1 METISYWLSVI
12 EPKTITMKTGRLFGI
27 LLLFS
32 NLINSQ
38 IIDNKIQGY
47 YQAESDSNMYSF
59 FDFDG
64 NGKVNIAGLGTGD
77 YFTKGDSLIVYP
89 DKSIF
94 KFIVKGKTLT
104 GVSKWVG
111 NKAWVRKDTITT
123 NNRKDAALSQNT
135 AALLFEY
142 YKLTGSAKTL
152 DFMLDEKI
160 NDSHTEK
167 ISLLCNKGLGKAC
180 LDYFGILLIQDQGL
194 GSLLKPEK
202 STKAKSPN
210 KEIIALG
217 NKIIAQGEL
226 EGYTV
231 LGSYYYILGDQKK
244 AEELLNTGADK
255 GSQKSAMALFQLEIG
270 Q

>member
-1 METISYWLSVI
+1 
-12 EPKTITMKTGRLFGI
+12 MKTSCLLVI

-38 IIDNKIQGY
+38 VIDNKIEGY

-59 FDFDG
+59 FEFDG
-64 NGKVNIAGLGTGD
+64 DGKVNIAGLGTGD
-77 YFTKGDSLIVYP
+77 YFTKGDSLIIYP

-94 KFIVKGKTLT
+94 KFKIKGKTLL
-104 GVSKWVG
+104 GFSKWVG
-111 NKAWVRKDTITT
+111 NKTWVRKDTVTT
-123 NNRKDAALSQNT
+123 NNRKDAAVSQNK
-135 AALLFEY
+135 AALLYEY
-142 YKLTGSAKTL
+142 YKLTGTSKAL
-152 DFMLDEKI
+152 DFMLAEKTQ
-160 NDSHTEK
+160 DSHTEK
-167 ISLLCNKGLGKAC
+167 ISMLCNKGLGKAC

-194 GSLLKPEK
+194 GSLLNPEK
-202 STKAKSPN
+202 NEKAKPAN
-210 KEIIALG
+210 KQLIALG

-244 AEELLNTGADK
+244 AEELWNTGADK
-255 GSQKSAMALFQLEIG
+255 GSQKSAMALFQLEVG

>member
-1 METISYWLSVI
+1 
-12 EPKTITMKTGRLFGI
+12 MKTSCLLVI

-38 IIDNKIQGY
+38 VIDNKIEGY

-59 FDFDG
+59 FEFDG
-64 NGKVNIAGLGTGD
+64 DGKVNIAGLGTGD
-77 YFTKGDSLIVYP
+77 YFTKGDSLIIYP

-94 KFIVKGKTLT
+94 KFKIKGKALL
-104 GVSKWVG
+104 GVSKWVE
-111 NKAWVRKDTITT
+111 NKTWVRKDTITT
-123 NNRKDAALSQNT
+123 SNRKDAAVSQNK
-135 AALLFEY
+135 AALLYEY
-142 YKLTGSAKTL
+142 YKLTGTSKAL
-152 DFMLDEKI
+152 DFMLAEKTQ
-160 NDSHTEK
+160 DSHTEK
-167 ISLLCNKGLGKAC
+167 ISMLCNKGLGKAC

-194 GSLLKPEK
+194 GSLLNPEK
-202 STKAKSPN
+202 NKKAKPAN
-210 KEIIALG
+210 KQLIALG

-244 AEELLNTGADK
+244 AEELWNTGADK
-255 GSQKSAMALFQLEIG
+255 GSQKSAMALFQLEVG

>member
-1 METISYWLSVI
+1 
-12 EPKTITMKTGRLFGI
+12 MKTSCLLVI

-38 IIDNKIQGY
+38 VIDNKIEGY

-59 FDFDG
+59 FEFDG
-64 NGKVNIAGLGTGD
+64 DGKVNIAGLGTGD
-77 YFTKGDSLIVYP
+77 YFTKGDSLIIYP

-94 KFIVKGKTLT
+94 KFKIKGKTLL

-111 NKAWVRKDTITT
+111 NKTWVRKDTVTT
-123 NNRKDAALSQNT
+123 NNRKDAAVSQNK
-135 AALLFEY
+135 AALLYEY
-142 YKLTGSAKTL
+142 YKLTGTTSKAL
-152 DFMLDEKI
+152 DFMLAEKTQ
-160 NDSHTEK
+160 DSHTEK
-167 ISLLCNKGLGKAC
+167 ISMLCNKGLGKAC

-194 GSLLKPEK
+194 GSLLNPEK
-202 STKAKSPN
+202 NKKAKPAN
-210 KEIIALG
+210 KQLIALG

-244 AEELLNTGADK
+244 AEELWNTGADK
-255 GSQKSAMALFQLEIG
+255 GSQKSAMALFQLEVG

>member
-1 METISYWLSVI
+1 
-12 EPKTITMKTGRLFGI
+12 MKTSCLLVI

-38 IIDNKIQGY
+38 VIDNKIEGH

-59 FDFDG
+59 FEFDG
-64 NGKVNIAGLGTGD
+64 DGKVNIAGLGTGD
-77 YFTKGDSLIVYP
+77 YFTKGDSLIIYP

-94 KFIVKGKTLT
+94 KFKIKGKTLL

-111 NKAWVRKDTITT
+111 NKTWVRKDTVTT
-123 NNRKDAALSQNT
+123 NNRKDAAVSQNK
-135 AALLFEY
+135 AALLYEY
-142 YKLTGSAKTL
+142 YKLTGTSKAL
-152 DFMLDEKI
+152 DFMLAEKTH
-160 NDSHTEK
+160 DSHTEK
-167 ISLLCNKGLGKAC
+167 ISMLCNKGLGKAC

-194 GSLLKPEK
+194 GSLLNPEK
-202 STKAKSPN
+202 NKKAKPAN
-210 KEIIALG
+210 KQLIALG

-244 AEELLNTGADK
+244 AEELWNTGADK
-255 GSQKSAMALFQLEIG
+255 GSQKSAMALFQLEVG

>member
-1 METISYWLSVI
+1 
-12 EPKTITMKTGRLFGI
+12 MKTSYLLGI

-38 IIDNKIQGY
+38 VIDNKIQGY
-47 YQAESDSNMYSF
+47 YQAGSDSNMYSF
-59 FDFDG
+59 FEFDG
-64 NGKVNIAGLGTGD
+64 DGKVNIAGLGTGD
-77 YFTKGDSLIVYP
+77 YFTKADSLIIYP

-94 KFIVKGKTLT
+94 KFKIKGKTLL
-104 GVSKWVG
+104 GVSSWVE
-111 NKAWVRKDTITT
+111 NKTWVRKDTLTT
-123 NNRKDAALSQNT
+123 DNRKDAAVSQNK
-135 AALLFEY
+135 AALLYEY
-142 YKLTGSAKTL
+142 YKLTGTSKAL
-152 DFMLDEKI
+152 DFMLAEKI
-160 NDSHTEK
+160 KDSYTEK
-167 ISLLCNKGLGKAC
+167 ISVLCNKGLGKAC

-202 STKAKSPN
+202 N
-210 KEIIALG
+210 KKVKPANKQLIALG
-217 NKIIAQGEL
+217 NKIIAQGEP

-244 AEELLNTGADK
+244 AEELWNTGADK

>member
-1 METISYWLSVI
+1 
-12 EPKTITMKTGRLFGI
+12 MKTSCLLVI

-38 IIDNKIQGY
+38 VIDNKIEGY

-59 FDFDG
+59 FEFDG
-64 NGKVNIAGLGTGD
+64 DGKVNIAGLGTGD
-77 YFTKGDSLIVYP
+77 YFTKGDSLIIYP

-94 KFIVKGKTLT
+94 KFKIKGKTLL

-111 NKAWVRKDTITT
+111 NKTWVRKDTITT
-123 NNRKDAALSQNT
+123 SNRKDAAVSQNK
-135 AALLFEY
+135 AALLYEY
-142 YKLTGSAKTL
+142 YKLTGTSKAL
-152 DFMLDEKI
+152 DFMLAEKTQ
-160 NDSHTEK
+160 DSHTEK
-167 ISLLCNKGLGKAC
+167 ISMLCNKGLGKAC

-194 GSLLKPEK
+194 GSLLNPEK
-202 STKAKSPN
+202 NKKAKPAN
-210 KEIIALG
+210 KQLIALG

-244 AEELLNTGADK
+244 AEELWNTGADK
-255 GSQKSAMALFQLEIG
+255 GSQKSAMALFQLEVG

>member
-1 METISYWLSVI
+1 
-12 EPKTITMKTGRLFGI
+12 MKTSCLLVI

-32 NLINSQ
+32 NLVNSQ
-38 IIDNKIQGY
+38 VIDNKIEGH

-59 FDFDG
+59 FEFDG
-64 NGKVNIAGLGTGD
+64 DGKVNIAGLGTGD
-77 YFTKGDSLIVYP
+77 YFTKGDSLIIYP

-94 KFIVKGKTLT
+94 KFKIKGKTLL

-111 NKAWVRKDTITT
+111 NKTWVRKDTVTT
-123 NNRKDAALSQNT
+123 NNRKDAAVSQNK
-135 AALLFEY
+135 AALLYEY
-142 YKLTGSAKTL
+142 YKLTGTSKAL
-152 DFMLDEKI
+152 DFMLAEKTQ
-160 NDSHTEK
+160 DSHTEK
-167 ISLLCNKGLGKAC
+167 ISMLCNKGLGKAC

-194 GSLLKPEK
+194 GSLLNPEK
-202 STKAKSPN
+202 NKKAKPAN
-210 KEIIALG
+210 KQLIALG

-244 AEELLNTGADK
+244 AEELWNTGADK
-255 GSQKSAMALFQLEIG
+255 GSQKSAMALFQLEVG

>member
-1 METISYWLSVI
+1 
-12 EPKTITMKTGRLFGI
+12 MKTSCLLVI

-38 IIDNKIQGY
+38 VIDNKIEGY

-59 FDFDG
+59 FEFDG
-64 NGKVNIAGLGTGD
+64 DGKVNIAGLGTGD
-77 YFTKGDSLIVYP
+77 YFTKGDSLIIYP

-94 KFIVKGKTLT
+94 KFKIKGKTLL

-111 NKAWVRKDTITT
+111 NKTWVRKDTVTT
-123 NNRKDAALSQNT
+123 NNRKDAAVSQNK
-135 AALLFEY
+135 AALLYEY
-142 YKLTGSAKTL
+142 YKLTGTSKAL
-152 DFMLDEKI
+152 DFMLAEKTQ
-160 NDSHTEK
+160 DSHTEK
-167 ISLLCNKGLGKAC
+167 ISMLCNKGLGKAC

-194 GSLLKPEK
+194 GSLLNPEK
-202 STKAKSPN
+202 NKKAKPAN
-210 KEIIALG
+210 KQLIALG

-244 AEELLNTGADK
+244 AEELWNTGADK
-255 GSQKSAMALFQLEIG
+255 GSQKSAMALFQLEVG

>member
-1 METISYWLSVI
+1 
-12 EPKTITMKTGRLFGI
+12 MKTSCLLGF

-47 YQAESDSNMYSF
+47 YQAGSDSNVYSF
-59 FDFDG
+59 FEFDG
-64 NGKVNIAGLGTGD
+64 DGKVNIAGLGTGD
-77 YFTKGDSLIVYP
+77 YFTKGDSLIIYP

-94 KFIVKGKTLT
+94 KFKIKGKTLL
-104 GVSKWVG
+104 GVSNWVE
-111 NKAWVRKDTITT
+111 NKTWVRKDTITT
-123 NNRKDAALSQNT
+123 DNRKDAAVSQNK
-135 AALLFEY
+135 AALLYEY
-142 YKLTGSAKTL
+142 YKLTGTSKTF
-152 DFMLDEKI
+152 DFMLAEKI
-160 NDSHTEK
+160 QDSHTEK
-167 ISLLCNKGLGKAC
+167 ISVLCNKGLGKAC
-180 LDYFGILLIQDQGL
+180 MDYFGILLIQDQEL

-202 STKAKSPN
+202 NKRAKPAN
-210 KEIIALG
+210 KQLIALG

-244 AEELLNTGADK
+244 AEELWNTGAEK
-255 GSQKSAMALFQLEIG
+255 GSQKSAMALFQLETG

>member
-1 METISYWLSVI
+1 
-12 EPKTITMKTGRLFGI
+12 MKTSCLLVI

-38 IIDNKIQGY
+38 VIDNKIEGY

-59 FDFDG
+59 FEFDG
-64 NGKVNIAGLGTGD
+64 DGKVNIAGLGTGD
-77 YFTKGDSLIVYP
+77 YFTKGDSLIIYP

-94 KFIVKGKTLT
+94 KFKIKGKTLL

-111 NKAWVRKDTITT
+111 NKTWVRKDTITS
-123 NNRKDAALSQNT
+123 NNRKDAAVSQNK
-135 AALLFEY
+135 AALLYEY
-142 YKLTGSAKTL
+142 YKLTGTSKAL
-152 DFMLDEKI
+152 DFMLAEKTQ
-160 NDSHTEK
+160 DAHTEK
-167 ISLLCNKGLGKAC
+167 ISMLCNKGLGKAC

-194 GSLLKPEK
+194 GSLLNPEK
-202 STKAKSPN
+202 NKKAKPAN
-210 KEIIALG
+210 KQLIALG

-244 AEELLNTGADK
+244 AEELWNTGADK
-255 GSQKSAMALFQLEIG
+255 GSQKSAMALFQLEVG